1 MNTSLA
7 ELSFRPLA
15 HADIPMFC
23 EWISRPHVA
32 AWWSDAPS
40 LDEINAWCGPAA
52 NNQCHD
58 LHQIAILGDR
68 DPVGFI
74 QAYVPCECH
83 HDGWWLDEADPGVRG
98 IDQFLANAEQL
109 GTGLGTR
116 LIRAFVH
123 RLFEDA
129 SVTRIQ
135 SDPAP
140 ANRRAIRCYEK
151 AGFRAV
157 REIATPDG
165 LALLMYCD
173 RPA

>member
-7 ELSFRPLA
+7 EFSFRPMV

-32 AWWSDAPS
+32 EWWSDAPS
-40 LDEINAWCGPAA
+40 VDEINEWCSPAA
-52 NNQCHD
+52 NNRRQD
-58 LHQIAILGDR
+58 LHHIAILGGR

-74 QAYVPCECH
+74 QTYVPCECH
-83 HDGWWLDEADPGVRG
+83 QDGWWLDENDPGLRG

-109 GTGLGTR
+109 GRGLGTR

-123 RLFEDA
+123 RLFEDP
-129 SVTRIQ
+129 SITRIQ

-151 AGFRAV
+151 AGFSAI
-157 REIATPDG
+157 REILTPDG
-165 LALLMYCD
+165 AALLMYCD
-173 RPA
+173 RPR